1 MSSGREQISAARNQT
16 HDFAR
21 LMFNFLR
28 CSHRYWLI
36 GGCTKK
42 LRKQKNWPIEDK
54 SALDCYRRFGDVS
67 GPFEP
72 WAEQHKRKFT
82 NLDKPDMEFQR
93 GSEVG
98 SLAANDLV
106 LVIPQN
112 YQLPSEEE
120 WLKIRTKLKI
130 QCQLQEAAQAVSHVV
145 SNTLKQVAIRC
156 SSLWKILNLV
166 YLRAQFP
173 EIEQWRV
180 GAMAKLVKRFAQ
192 VLDPWEARSRK
203 GAEESRHH
211 MNLMVRK
218 CLDRGALIAEN
229 AAQNI
234 FPSDQGAI
242 SKQLRFDFEDSD
254 FRTRLLL
261 PGLDEANYANLRAS
275 AC

>member
-1 MSSGREQISAARNQT
+1 MNSCREKVSFAWYQAQ
-16 HDFAR
+16 DFAR

-36 GGCTKK
+36 SQNTKK
-42 LRKQKNWPIEDK
+42 LRKHKGWPEQDK
-54 SALDCYRRFGDVS
+54 YALDCYRLFGDVS

-72 WAEQHKRKFT
+72 WAEHHKRKFIGHEE
-82 NLDKPDMEFQR
+82 PIIEFQR
-93 GSEVG
+93 GSEVR

-106 LVIPQN
+106 LVIPQS
-112 YQLPSEEE
+112 YQVPSEEE
-120 WLKIRTKLKI
+120 WLKIRSKLKI
-130 QCQLQEAAQAVSHVV
+130 KSQLQEAALAAEKVV
-145 SNTLKQVAIRC
+145 GNAIKQVAIRS

-180 GAMAKLVKRFAQ
+180 GAMAKLVKRFVQ

-203 GAEESRHH
+203 GAEEPRHH

-234 FPSDQGAI
+234 FPSDAGAI

-254 FRTRLLL
+254 FRSRLLS
-261 PGLDEANYANLRAS
+261 PGLDEANYANMRAL

>member
-1 MSSGREQISAARNQT
+1 MNSCREKVSFAWNQAQ
-16 HDFAR
+16 DFAR

-36 GGCTKK
+36 SQNTKK
-42 LRKQKNWPIEDK
+42 LRKHKGWPEQDK

-67 GPFEP
+67 GPYEP
-72 WAEQHKRKFT
+72 WAEHHKRKFIGHEE
-82 NLDKPDMEFQR
+82 PIIEFQR
-93 GSEVG
+93 GSEVR

-106 LVIPQN
+106 LVIPQS
-112 YQLPSEEE
+112 YQVPSEEE
-120 WLKIRTKLKI
+120 WLKIRSKLKI
-130 QCQLQEAAQAVSHVV
+130 KSQLQEAALAAEKVV
-145 SNTLKQVAIRC
+145 GNAIKQVAIRS

-180 GAMAKLVKRFAQ
+180 GAMAKLVKRFVQ

-203 GAEESRHH
+203 GAEEPRHH

-234 FPSDQGAI
+234 FPSDAGTI

-254 FRTRLLL
+254 FRSRLLS
-261 PGLDEANYANLRAS
+261 PGLDEANYANMRAL

>member
-1 MSSGREQISAARNQT
+1 MNSCREKVSFAWNQAQ
-16 HDFAR
+16 DFAR

-36 GGCTKK
+36 SQNTKK
-42 LRKQKNWPIEDK
+42 LRKHKGWPEQDK
-54 SALDCYRRFGDVS
+54 SALDCYRLFGDVS

-72 WAEQHKRKFT
+72 WAEHHKRKFIGHEE
-82 NLDKPDMEFQR
+82 PIIEFQR
-93 GSEVG
+93 GSEVR

-106 LVIPQN
+106 LVIPQS
-112 YQLPSEEE
+112 YQVPSEEE
-120 WLKIRTKLKI
+120 WLKIRSKLKI
-130 QCQLQEAAQAVSHVV
+130 KSQLQEAALAAEKVV
-145 SNTLKQVAIRC
+145 GNAIKQVAIRS

-180 GAMAKLVKRFAQ
+180 GAMAKLVKRFAL

-203 GAEESRHH
+203 GAEEPRHH

-234 FPSDQGAI
+234 FPSDAGAI
-242 SKQLRFDFEDSD
+242 SKQLRFDFEDSY
-254 FRTRLLL
+254 FRSRLLS
-261 PGLDEANYANLRAS
+261 PGLDEANYANLRAL
-275 AC
+275 AF

>member
-1 MSSGREQISAARNQT
+1 MNSCREKVSFAWNQAQ
-16 HDFAR
+16 DFAR

-36 GGCTKK
+36 GRNAKK
-42 LRKQKNWPIEDK
+42 LRKRKAWPEEDK
-54 SALDCYRRFGDVS
+54 AALDCYRRFGDVC

-72 WAEQHKRKFT
+72 WAENHKRKF
-82 NLDKPDMEFQR
+82 NLLEKPELEFQR

-98 SLAANDLV
+98 SLAANDFV
-106 LVIPQN
+106 LVIPQS
-112 YQLPSEEE
+112 YQVPSEDE
-120 WLKIRTKLKI
+120 WLKIRSKLKL
-130 QCQLQEAAQAVSHVV
+130 QCQLQEAALATEKAVS
-145 SNTLKQVAIRC
+145 NALKQVAIRA

-180 GAMAKLVKRFAQ
+180 GAMAKLVKRFAH

-203 GAEESRHH
+203 GGEEPRHH

-234 FPSDQGAI
+234 FPSDAGAI
-242 SKQLRFDFEDSD
+242 SKQLRFDFDDSD
-254 FRTRLLL
+254 FRTRLLS
-261 PGLDEANYANLRAS
+261 PGLDEANFANLRAL

>member
-1 MSSGREQISAARNQT
+1 MNSCREKVSFAWNQAQ
-16 HDFAR
+16 DFAR

-36 GGCTKK
+36 SQNTKK
-42 LRKQKNWPIEDK
+42 LRKHKGWPEQDK
-54 SALDCYRRFGDVS
+54 SALDCYRLFGDVS

-72 WAEQHKRKFT
+72 WAEHHKRKFIGHEE
-82 NLDKPDMEFQR
+82 PIIEFQR
-93 GSEVG
+93 GSEVR

-106 LVIPQN
+106 LVIPQS
-112 YQLPSEEE
+112 YQVPSEEE
-120 WLKIRTKLKI
+120 WLKIRSKLKI
-130 QCQLQEAAQAVSHVV
+130 KSQLQEAALAAEKVV
-145 SNTLKQVAIRC
+145 GNAIKQVAIRS

-180 GAMAKLVKRFAQ
+180 GAMAKLVKRFAL

-203 GAEESRHH
+203 GAEEPRHH

-234 FPSDQGAI
+234 FPSDAGAI

-254 FRTRLLL
+254 FRTRLLS
-261 PGLDEANYANLRAS
+261 PGLDEANYANLRAL

>member
-1 MSSGREQISAARNQT
+1 MNSCREKVSFAWNQAQ
-16 HDFAR
+16 DFAR

-36 GGCTKK
+36 SQNTKK
-42 LRKQKNWPIEDK
+42 LRKHKGWPEQDK
-54 SALDCYRRFGDVS
+54 SALDCYRLFGDVS

-72 WAEQHKRKFT
+72 WAEHHKRKFIGHEE
-82 NLDKPDMEFQR
+82 PIIEFQR
-93 GSEVG
+93 GSEVR

-106 LVIPQN
+106 LVIPQS
-112 YQLPSEEE
+112 YQVPSEEE
-120 WLKIRTKLKI
+120 WLKIRSKLKI
-130 QCQLQEAAQAVSHVV
+130 KSQLQEAALAAEKVV
-145 SNTLKQVAIRC
+145 GNALKQVAIRS

-180 GAMAKLVKRFAQ
+180 GAMAKLVKRFAL

-203 GAEESRHH
+203 GAEEPRHH

-234 FPSDQGAI
+234 FPSDAGAI

-254 FRTRLLL
+254 FRTRLLS
-261 PGLDEANYANLRAS
+261 PGLDEANYANLRAL
-275 AC
+275 AF

>member
-1 MSSGREQISAARNQT
+1 MNSCREKVSFAWNQAQ
-16 HDFAR
+16 DFAR

-36 GGCTKK
+36 SQNTKK
-42 LRKQKNWPIEDK
+42 LRKHKGWLEEDK

-67 GPFEP
+67 GPYEP
-72 WAEQHKRKFT
+72 WAEHHKRKFIEHE
-82 NLDKPDMEFQR
+82 KPIIEFQR

-106 LVIPQN
+106 LVIPQS
-112 YQLPSEEE
+112 YQVPSEEE
-120 WLKIRTKLKI
+120 WLKIRSKLKI
-130 QCQLQEAAQAVSHVV
+130 KSQLQEAALAAEKVV
-145 SNTLKQVAIRC
+145 GNALKQVAIRS

-180 GAMAKLVKRFAQ
+180 GAMAKLVKRFVQ

-203 GAEESRHH
+203 GAEEPRHH

-234 FPSDQGAI
+234 FPSDAGAI

-254 FRTRLLL
+254 FRTRLLS
-261 PGLDEANYANLRAS
+261 PGLDEANYANLRAL

>member
-1 MSSGREQISAARNQT
+1 M
-16 HDFAR
+16 
-21 LMFNFLR
+21 R

-36 GGCTKK
+36 GRNAKK
-42 LRKQKNWPIEDK
+42 LRKRKAWPEEDK
-54 SALDCYRRFGDVS
+54 AALDCYRRFGDVC

-72 WAEQHKRKFT
+72 WAENHKRKF
-82 NLDKPDMEFQR
+82 NLLEKPELEFQR
-93 GSEVG
+93 GSDVG
-98 SLAANDLV
+98 SLAANDFV
-106 LVIPQN
+106 LVIPQS
-112 YQLPSEEE
+112 YQVPSEDE
-120 WLKIRTKLKI
+120 WLKIRSKLKL
-130 QCQLQEAAQAVSHVV
+130 QCQLQEAALATEKSV
-145 SNTLKQVAIRC
+145 SNALKQVAIRA

-180 GAMAKLVKRFAQ
+180 GAMAKLVKRFAH

-203 GAEESRHH
+203 GGEEPRHH

-234 FPSDQGAI
+234 FPSDAGAI

-254 FRTRLLL
+254 FRSRLLS
-261 PGLDEANYANLRAS
+261 PGLDEANYANLRAL